1 MTRSGYQA
9 RKEKLAEIAARV
21 FCEKGFKEASL
32 QDIALKEGSSKAGIY
47 HYFKT
52 KEDILSYILLNNT
65 DKFMSALESCR
76 MKSRGNGRDPE
87 LSLREMIHTYARFLI
102 KARVNSQLVLRERHQ
117 LTGENKKKLLEKER
131 ELFRLVKQE
140 VSKIPNVNKKFDL
153 SVISF
158 LIISMCHWMGYWL
171 KQTGKL
177 KQEEAINQS
186 IEIIF
191 GGMLKYGG
199 LRNRE
204 AEENE
209 DKDIERS
216 QKKCRE

>member
-1 MTRSGYQA
+1 MMRSGYQA

-32 QDIALKEGSSKAGIY
+32 QDIALRGGSSKAGIY

-76 MKSRGNGRDPE
+76 TKCRGNGRDPE
-87 LSLREMIHTYARFLI
+87 SSLRELIHTYARFLI
-102 KARVNSQLVLRERHQ
+102 RAKMNSQLVLRERHQ
-117 LTGENKKKLLEKER
+117 LTGENKRNLLKKER

-140 VSKIPNVNKKFDL
+140 VSRVTHVNKKFDL

-171 KQTGKL
+171 KERGGL
-177 KQEEAINQS
+177 KQEEAINQN

-191 GGMLKYGG
+191 GGMRKH
-199 LRNRE
+199 
-204 AEENE
+204 
-209 DKDIERS
+209 
-216 QKKCRE
+216 

>member
-1 MTRSGYQA
+1 MMRSGYEA

-65 DKFMSALESCR
+65 DKFMSALESCCLEC
-76 MKSRGNGRDPE
+76 RGNGRDPE
-87 LSLREMIHTYARFLI
+87 SSLRELIHTYARFLM
-102 KARVNSQLVLRERHQ
+102 KARVNTQLVLRERHQ
-117 LTGENKKKLLEKER
+117 LTGENKRKLLKKER

-140 VSKIPNVNKKFDL
+140 VSRIPNVNRKFDL

-171 KQTGKL
+171 NERGKL
-177 KQEEAINQS
+177 NQQEAINQN
-186 IEIIF
+186 IEIIL
-191 GGMLKYGG
+191 GGMVKHG
-199 LRNRE
+199 RPWKQEIR
-204 AEENE
+204 
-209 DKDIERS
+209 
-216 QKKCRE
+216 KKRK